1 MTELPIRKLIKNFG
15 HLLGLR
21 TVAGQEG
28 LERVINTSDTYRP
41 GMALMGFVELFT
53 VDQLQ
58 ILGNTEMEYLR
69 NQSPSDR
76 RRALEM
82 LYQFEIPCIVI
93 TGRGRMIP
101 NSRLLRKN
109 MAFPCLGLSLKR
121 PVLIIYSTFI

>member
-1 MTELPIRKLIKNFG
+1 
-15 HLLGLR
+15 
-21 TVAGQEG
+21 
-28 LERVINTSDTYRP
+28 
-41 GMALMGFVELFT
+41 MALMGFVELFT

-76 RRALEM
+76 KRALEI

-101 NSRLLRKN
+101 ELKALAEEYGVPLLRSE
-109 MAFPCLGLSLKR
+109 FERPGL
-121 PVLIIYSTFI
+121 ITCSTFTWTTFLHPR

>member
-1 MTELPIRKLIKNFG
+1 MTELPIGKLIKNFG

-21 TVAGQEG
+21 TVAGQAG
-28 LERVINTSDTYRP
+28 IERVINTGDTHRP

-76 RRALEM
+76 KRALEI

-93 TGRGRMIP
+93 TGRGE
-101 NSRLLRKN
+101 
-109 MAFPCLGLSLKR
+109 
-121 PVLIIYSTFI
+121 